1 MKTIHHVLD
10 ISAGTSAVW
19 AALTTGTGLAGWWS
33 RQVSIEGTQVRFVFD
48 GDFNPA
54 MDVVEAVDGRR
65 LVWQCV
71 AGHGNWQDNMFTFEL
86 AGGPDGRTRLRFT
99 QDYATELSDDDY
111 GVYNFNWGY
120 YLESLRLLLTTGIGK
135 PYQPGTPDRIPIR
148 TGERHMTELISL
160 ATATARPEQ
169 VVRAYLDA
177 WQDRDFPAMRR
188 LVADDLRFTGP
199 IDTFDQA
206 DPHHAAVKDLSNQVD
221 RVQLDRL
228 WSDGPDVLAWYTLH
242 TTVAKPA
249 PVAEWYQVSGGRIT
263 AINVVFDARPFTVLH
278 PAAPQ
283 QEA

>member
-1 MKTIHHVLD
+1 VKTIHHVLD
-10 ISAGTSAVW
+10 IDAGTSAVW
-19 AALTTGTGLAGWWS
+19 AALTTETGLAGWWS
-33 RQVSIEGTQVRFVFD
+33 RQVNIEGTQVRFVFD

-71 AGHGNWQDNMFTFEL
+71 AGHGNWQDNTFTFEL
-86 AGGPDGRTRLRFT
+86 AGRPDGQTRLRFT

-120 YLESLRLLLTTGIGK
+120 YLESLRLLLTTGTGK
-135 PYQPGTPDRIPIR
+135 PYQPAAP
-148 TGERHMTELISL
+148 
-160 ATATARPEQ
+160 AA
-169 VVRAYLDA
+169 VVRAYLGA

-206 DPHHAAVKDLSNQVD
+206 DPHHAAIKDLSNQVD
-221 RVQLDRL
+221 QVQIDRL

-263 AINVVFDARPFTVLH
+263 AIKVVFDARPFTVLH